1 MSNNFDKKKLIVQEI
16 KEKFEQ
22 AKSVVVV
29 DYRGLKVEEATEL
42 RKIFREAGVDYKI
55 YKNNLVK
62 LALEGTSFETIAKD
76 LTGPNA
82 IAFGYGD
89 PVVPAKILKD
99 FAKDHKNL
107 ELKAGVVENAYYDLD
122 GIKAI
127 ADIPSREVL
136 IAKFLGSVKSP
147 ISNFAYLLK
156 NIIDKQE
163 GQSA

>member
-1 MSNNFDKKKLIVQEI
+1 MSNNLDRKKLVVEEI
-16 KEKFEQ
+16 KEKFEK

-42 RKIFREAGVDYKI
+42 RKIFREAGVEYKI

-62 LALEGTSFETIAKD
+62 LALEGTNFESLAID
-76 LTGPNA
+76 LKGPNA
-82 IAFGYGD
+82 IAFSYGD
-89 PVVPAKILKD
+89 PVASAKILKN

-107 ELKAGVVENAYYDLD
+107 ELKSGVIESVHYDLE

-136 IAKFLGSVKSP
+136 IARFLGSVKSP
-147 ISNFAYLLK
+147 VSNFAYFLQNL
-156 NIIDKQE
+156 IDKQE
-163 GQSA
+163 GKSA